1 MVKRRQHRHTS
12 NQHKLKITMGNF
24 VVDLWD
30 SIFQPGTTPTLILA
44 THLSFIALFSV
55 LGWLIY
61 VTKAQNIHFIMLL
74 LIAIALWVT
83 IIWFTSELQSV
94 KLKSNEELFGEDMT
108 TIPEK
113 DTTPSRNGS
122 SKDSKQD

>member
-1 MVKRRQHRHTS
+1 MAS
-12 NQHKLKITMGNF
+12 F

-74 LIAIALWVT
+74 LIAVALWVT
-83 IIWFTSELQSV
+83 IIWFISEIQNI
-94 KLKSNEELFGEDMT
+94 KLKSNEELLGEDIT

-113 DTTPSRNGS
+113 DTTPVRNGS
-122 SKDSKQD
+122 SKTSKQD